1 MKKLT
6 FAVCCLM
13 VARTVRHLR
22 QTSRFSQMDTCMQ
35 HGGVSVTQHSV
46 AVAYLSCRIACALHL
61 RVDYDSLIRGALLHD
76 YFLYDWHD
84 PDPSHRLHGF
94 RHARF
99 ALKNAS
105 EDFSLTPC
113 EENIIA
119 RHMFPLNPTPPR
131 CREAWIVCL
140 ADKLCAVRET
150 VRRPRRARAAV

>member
-13 VARTVRHLR
+13 VARTVRRLR

-35 HGGVSVTQHSV
+35 HGSVSVTQHSI
-46 AVAYLSCRIACALHL
+46 AVAYLSCRIACALRL

-99 ALKNAS
+99 ALQNAS
-105 EDFSLTPC
+105 EDFSLTPR

-119 RHMFPLNPTPPR
+119 RHMFPLNPTPPT

-140 ADKLCAVRET
+140 ADKLCAARET
-150 VRRPRRARAAV
+150 VRRRA